1 MAIGTRRDAQRGF
14 APYIVIV
21 SDNPFEGMFGDIFNI
36 LGQQGPNAWFEPAT
50 QLALNIARGTDGDPN
65 PLPIERQ
72 RLEELAPLV
81 GRHVDAL
88 FGVASEPALIA
99 VNRSALASAALAQW
113 RPLIEPLVAVPSAL
127 GESLDPG
134 DNPMMAQM
142 VATLGPLFTGFQM
155 GSVAGHFC
163 ERAWSLAV
171 LPLPREDKSRL
182 IAVNNLASFAEAWS
196 LERDEVYVFALA
208 QEFVASLI
216 LTQPGTGDA
225 LRALLIDAVREA
237 TNAQGDLLTRLQSM
251 VNPEDLS
258 SFMANPE
265 ALLDGIEL
273 PEETDATRAIN
284 AAASVLS
291 AFFDAAAREIT
302 EAILGPR
309 PALVEAYR
317 RHRRS
322 DARGEDAAAAL
333 FGISNQGP
341 HHELANEF
349 VTSLQR
355 EHTLGVFDALLRV
368 DGLPTAPELS
378 DPGAWYERITSS
390 PLA

>member
-1 MAIGTRRDAQRGF
+1 M
-14 APYIVIV
+14 
-21 SDNPFEGMFGDIFNI
+21 SDNQFGEMFGDIFKI
-36 LGQQGPNAWFEPAT
+36 LGQQGPDAWFDTAT
-50 QLALNIARGTDGDPN
+50 QLALNIARGADGDPN

-88 FGVASEPALIA
+88 FGVASEPVVTT
-99 VNRSALASAALAQW
+99 VNRSALTIAALAQW
-113 RPLIEPLVAVPSAL
+113 RPLIAPMVASPPAMSEDLDL
-127 GESLDPG
+127 GG
-134 DNPMMAQM
+134 GPMMAQM
-142 VATLGPLFTGFQM
+142 AATLGPLFTGFQM
-155 GSVAGHFC
+155 GSVAGHFS

-171 LPLPREDKSRL
+171 LPLPRVDAGRL
-182 IAVNNLASFAEAWS
+182 LVVNNLASFAEAWS

-208 QEFVASLI
+208 QEFVASLV

-225 LRALLIDAVREA
+225 LRALLLDAVREA
-237 TNAQGDLLTRLQSM
+237 TSAQGDLMTRLQSM
-251 VNPEDLS
+251 IKPEDIS
-258 SFMANPE
+258 SFLTNPE
-265 ALLDGIEL
+265 ALLDGIEM

-291 AFFDAAAREIT
+291 AFFEAAAHEIT

-333 FGISNQGP
+333 FGISTQGP
-341 HHELANEF
+341 HHDAAHEF
-349 VTSLQR
+349 VATMQR
-355 EHTLGVFDALLRV
+355 AHSLGVFDALLRV
-368 DGLPTAPELS
+368 DGLPSAQELD
-378 DPGAWYERITSS
+378 DPAMWFERVTNS